1 MAKCIL
7 LVRVSTESKKQKES
21 IKEQEKELFDLA
33 IADGYTESDIIPI
46 CTQES
51 GLKRFYAKTEDE
63 KNEIEIKRQG
73 LQEMEN
79 LIKNDSSINC
89 VYAWEI
95 SRISRREKVLYDE
108 LEFLTDRK
116 IQLIIKSP
124 YIKLLLPNGDVDHF
138 LL

>member
-51 GLKRFYAKTEDE
+51 GLKRFYD
-63 KNEIEIKRQG
+63 
-73 LQEMEN
+73 
-79 LIKNDSSINC
+79 
-89 VYAWEI
+89 
-95 SRISRREKVLYDE
+95 
-108 LEFLTDRK
+108 
-116 IQLIIKSP
+116 
-124 YIKLLLPNGDVDHF
+124 
-138 LL
+138 

>member
-89 VYAWEI
+89 VYAW
-95 SRISRREKVLYDE
+95 
-108 LEFLTDRK
+108 
-116 IQLIIKSP
+116 KS
-124 YIKLLLPNGDVDHF
+124 HA
-138 LL
+138 